1 MPRFALRPRRG
12 FLLLVAL
19 LVLIS
24 LLLLGMGLMSA
35 QTARYRGVNRS
46 QEAAQAFQLA
56 QAGLEDVRLKL
67 EVDTNF
73 PPNPGDDQ
81 PLFNFAEDVQIGTT
95 TIGSYEV
102 VLDRSHEVPAYQ
114 LLHVTS
120 IGTVGPK
127 ERPIAQRILKAE
139 LQRVPEDDPTKVV
152 WRWASFQDLGGI

>member
-1 MPRFALRPRRG
+1 M
-12 FLLLVAL
+12 VAL
-19 LVLIS
+19 LVLIF

-56 QAGLEDVRLKL
+56 QAGLEDIRFKL
-67 EVDTNF
+67 EVDPGF

-81 PLFNFAEDVQIGTT
+81 PLFNYAEDVKIGAVEV
-95 TIGSYEV
+95 GSYEV
-102 VLDRSHEVPAYQ
+102 LLDRSHQKPPYQ
-114 LLHVTS
+114 LISVTS
-120 IGTVGPK
+120 TGTVGPK
-127 ERPIAQRILKAE
+127 EHPIAQRVLKAE

>member
-1 MPRFALRPRRG
+1 M
-12 FLLLVAL
+12 AL

-81 PLFNFAEDVQIGTT
+81 PLFNFAEDVQIGAT

-102 VLDRSHEVPAYQ
+102 TLDRTHEAPAR
-114 LLHVTS
+114 
-120 IGTVGPK
+120 TV
-127 ERPIAQRILKAE
+127 AQRILKVE

-152 WRWASFQDLGGI
+152 WRWASFQDMGGI